1 MEKSIEK
8 FLEFNGKTIYF
19 LAKDGQYWV
28 AIKPIC
34 DALNVDYNR
43 QFQNLKQHP
52 TYAQLFA
59 IQQMVGADNKLR
71 KMASLPERYIYG
83 WISNIRSKSPE
94 LIKYQLLCC
103 DILYSYFHGKITS
116 RETVIGKKTKNQL
129 EYDSIIADFRNTP
142 QGQRAFELEKSI
154 RVCNAALKELDREIE
169 LNQLPL
175 FKD

>member
-1 MEKSIEK
+1 
-8 FLEFNGKTIYF
+8 
-19 LAKDGQYWV
+19 
-28 AIKPIC
+28 
-34 DALNVDYNR
+34 
-43 QFQNLKQHP
+43 
-52 TYAQLFA
+52 
-59 IQQMVGADNKLR
+59 
-71 KMASLPERYIYG
+71 MASLQERYIYG